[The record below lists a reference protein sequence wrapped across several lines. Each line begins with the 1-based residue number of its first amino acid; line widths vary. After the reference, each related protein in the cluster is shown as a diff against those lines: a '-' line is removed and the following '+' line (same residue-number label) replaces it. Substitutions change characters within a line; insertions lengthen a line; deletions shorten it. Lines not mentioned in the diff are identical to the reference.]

1 MMIPKSYEL
10 LDRCIEDGVAYGWQR
25 AHKHTDTPDAQRVK
39 DEIVNAVMN
48 EICAWF
54 EFKGVEN
61 EQSIK

>member
-1 MMIPKSYEL
+1 MLIPKSYEL
-10 LDRCIEDGVAYGWQR
+10 LDRCIEDGVAYGWMR
-25 AHKHTDTPDAQRVK
+25 AHKHTDAPDAQRVQ